1 MLLLIDNYDSFTY
14 ILYQYLMEWDEV
26 KVIQNTDDLPMESMD
41 LISGVVLSPGPG
53 LPKTSGKLMG
63 HIAELVL
70 KKPILGVCLGHQ
82 ALAEFFGSKLV
93 KAPEIFHGRVS
104 EVYHDGQGV
113 FSQITSP
120 FLANRYHSWVVS
132 NDEFP
137 SELEVT
143 AKTKDGVIMGI
154 RHKDHQNLFGVQ
166 FHPESILTQF
176 GKKLIQNFC
185 EIVKHR

>member
-14 ILYQYLMEWDEV
+14 ILYQYLREWDEV

-41 LISGVVLSPGPG
+41 LITGVVLSPGPG

-63 HIAELVL
+63 HIAELVF

-113 FSQITSP
+113 FSQIASP

-132 NDEFP
+132 EEELP
-137 SELEVT
+137 AELEVT

-185 EIVKHR
+185 EIGKNK